1 MNNKVAPAT
10 ALRKSSTEFDFDVHA
25 IRTRQAARD
34 ILTEVPHYSKSS
46 AIVLWLFGFVGFP
59 WLFQLYLNRKLW
71 ALLYLLTFGLFFI
84 GWLVDF
90 VRLEALVHDAH
101 ARKKAALE
109 KIAASGLQP
118 LSTRFKISMWHLAH
132 EKQHFCL
139 SRMLRCFVSNDYEKA
154 YFSIA
159 LHRLRTFSDHDF
171 PQIID
176 SEQWSRAGFILEPMD
191 DLPLRVR
198 CCCCGVVIEK
208 IRLSDDPL
216 KAHLSMTRVCDYV
229 GKL

>member
-1 MNNKVAPAT
+1 MKNKVAPAS
-10 ALRKSSTEFDFDVHA
+10 ALHKSNTEIDFDVHA

-34 ILTEVPHYSKSS
+34 ILNEVPHYSKSS
-46 AIVLWLFGFVGFP
+46 AIFFWFFGFMGFP

-90 VRLEALVHDAH
+90 VRLETLLNDAH
-101 ARKKAALE
+101 ARKKAALAGE
-109 KIAASGLQP
+109 QSQP
-118 LSTRFKISMWHLAH
+118 LSTRFKISMWHYAH
-132 EKQHFCL
+132 EEKLFCV
-139 SRMLRCFVSNDYEKA
+139 STILRFCVSNVHERA
-154 YFSIA
+154 YFAVA
-159 LHRLRTFSDHDF
+159 LHRLRTFTDHDF

-176 SEQWSRAGFILEPMD
+176 PELWSRAGFILEPTD

-216 KAHLSMTRVCDYV
+216 KSHLSMTKVCNYV
-229 GKL
+229 GK